1 MFLIRIKTIQ
11 CQCQANENNRKK
23 LQLWL
28 INQTIT
34 IKIVLL
40 EIIDPKSWLSYVN
53 LNQLKS
59 TMNARYSENR
69 SREWM
74 KPHHTTTTVLY
85 LIWYPQN
92 HARISSH
99 QGKKVVVFST
109 QLSFLQL
116 KISPYLI
123 YCHFECHQKSCNVCT
138 PISYPPPIHRNG
150 RGSNFHCQSI
160 FPGRSH
166 LSLTNQ

>member
-53 LNQLKS
+53 LNQLKG

-74 KPHHTTTTVLY
+74 KSHHTTTTVLY

-92 HARISSH
+92 HAQNIISSR
-99 QGKKVVVFST
+99 KKS
-109 QLSFLQL
+109 
-116 KISPYLI
+116 
-123 YCHFECHQKSCNVCT
+123 SCLLNS
-138 PISYPPPIHRNG
+138 I
-150 RGSNFHCQSI
+150 I
-160 FPGRSH
+160 FPTVENKPLSH
-166 LSLTNQ
+166 ILPFWMSSEELQRMHANIISSTNP

>member
-1 MFLIRIKTIQ
+1 M
-11 CQCQANENNRKK
+11 NE
-23 LQLWL
+23 
-28 INQTIT
+28 
-34 IKIVLL
+34 
-40 EIIDPKSWLSYVN
+40 
-53 LNQLKS
+53 
-59 TMNARYSENR
+59 
-69 SREWM
+69 
-74 KPHHTTTTVLY
+74 
-85 LIWYPQN
+85 
-92 HARISSH
+92 ISSYNNH
-99 QGKKVVVFST
+99 STLSNLISTESCKNIISSRKKVVVFST

-166 LSLTNQ
+166 LSLTNQQAEVEKYDERRKIRIECKELSTKESLTYFRLDFEDVCSLPQRSSHTQLHDFSL